1 MNLKVKNEMT
11 SLELV
16 EQINFFREKEGAK
29 SQLGHNDLLKV
40 IRDEFEEELRLGKI
54 SQSSKMVDMPR
65 GGKRKQPMFILTLSQ
80 AKQVL
85 VRESKYVRRAII
97 QYIEKLEQALR
108 QPKQT
113 KLDFQEK
120 DVIRTTWKGQPVME
134 VVQLARYIHV
144 REDNLHWHVR
154 NDKLTLRY
162 GDLEKYKKENSKYHF
177 IRRNAISI
185 LFKETVIAICKK
197 YGIYE
202 KYKDFINNYFR
213 VDNRLED
220 KTPKVPVI
228 RANFDKEPF
237 EDKYYNRMFE
247 CMKEAYIIESRIE
260 KIYEE
265 ELLPLYN
272 KIEELN
278 RAKKDC
284 LISPFNAM
292 KYGSVLGKAKINK

>member
-1 MNLKVKNEMT
+1 MNNLVKVERNQKYGFVVSSRNVSVVVKRRHDTVLRDIEKILTKSTPQICGLFIKSEYIASNGKKN
-11 SLELV
+11 
-16 EQINFFREKEGAK
+16 KEY
-29 SQLGHNDLLKV
+29 LLLKDGV
-40 IRDEFEEELRLGKI
+40 ILYLFNVQGLYEEKMAYINEFNR
-54 SQSSKMVDMPR
+54 M
-65 GGKRKQPMFILTLSQ
+65 
-80 AKQVL
+80 
-85 VRESKYVRRAII
+85 
-97 QYIEKLEQALR
+97 EQALR

-113 KLDFQEK
+113 KLDFQNQTP
-120 DVIRTTWKGQPVME
+120 IRTTWKGQPVME
-134 VVQLARYIHV
+134 LVQLARYINMTS
-144 REDNLHWHVR
+144 DNLHFLTKH
-154 NDKLTLRY
+154 DKVTLRY
-162 GDLEKYKKENSKYHF
+162 EKLMEFRKENP
-177 IRRNAISI
+177 RRYNQSVNAISI

-202 KYKDFINNYFR
+202 KYKDFIENYFR
-213 VDNRLED
+213 VDNRIED
-220 KTPKVPVI
+220 KTPKVPVV

-292 KYGSVLGKAKINK
+292 KYGSVLGKAKLNK